1 MKTNNEIRAVSSG
14 YLTAIPLIFYALKF
28 GPYSIAPSFLRLEYH
43 EDCPPYYWKYWEQ
56 LK

>member
-1 MKTNNEIRAVSSG
+1 MNSNETRAVSAG

-28 GPYSIAPSFLRLEYH
+28 GPYSIGPSFLRLEYH